1 MNIKSMTGF
10 GKYNLLSDDMEV
22 TITIRTINSKYC
34 DISLKTPRTLQDND
48 LKYRK
53 IIQDKLKRG
62 KVDVRIELELKKTER
77 LPELNSDLLKKYKE
91 LMYTL
96 KSEANISSE
105 VQLQDYLKL
114 PDLISFKYD
123 ETATEHIEPIIEESL
138 LKAIDDINIM
148 RVSEGNILIAD
159 VINRLDKIAEL
170 TLNIEGS
177 KEDVY
182 QLWMDRLK
190 SKMDMF
196 KLENISEDRIIQEAV
211 IHSEKADITEEIVR
225 IHSHIT
231 QFKNIIETEE
241 EVGKKLDFLT
251 IELNREF
258 NTIASKSTKS
268 SIITFVID
276 AKSQIDKVK
285 EQIQNLI

>member
-77 LPELNSDLLKKYKE
+77 LPELNTDLLKKYKE

>member
-10 GKYNLLSDDMEV
+10 GKYNVLLDDMDV
-22 TITIRTINSKYC
+22 TITIRSINSKYC
-34 DISLKTPRTLQDND
+34 DISLKTPRTLLDND

-53 IIQDKLKRG
+53 IIQEKLKRG
-62 KVDVRIELELKKTER
+62 KVDVRIELELKKSER
-77 LPELNSDLLKKYKE
+77 LPEINMDLLKKYKT

-96 KSEANISSE
+96 KSEANISAE
-105 VQLQDYLKL
+105 IQIQDYLKL
-114 PDLISFKYD
+114 PDLITFKYD
-123 ETATEHIEPIIEESL
+123 ETTTEHIDPIIEDSL
-138 LKAIDDINIM
+138 LKAIEDIDVM
-148 RVSEGNILIAD
+148 RISEGNILID
-159 VINRLDKIAEL
+159 DIKNRLDKIAEL
-170 TLNIEGS
+170 TTSIEGS

-182 QLWMDRLK
+182 NLWIDRLK
-190 SKMDMF
+190 SKMDLF

-225 IHSHIT
+225 VNSHIT

-258 NTIASKSTKS
+258 NTIASKSSKS

-276 AKSQIDKVK
+276 AKSQIDKIK

>member
-10 GKYNLLSDDMEV
+10 GKYNLLLDDMDV
-22 TITIRTINSKYC
+22 TITIRSINSKYC
-34 DISLKTPRTLQDND
+34 DISLKTPRTLIDND

-77 LPELNSDLLKKYKE
+77 LPELNTDLLKKYKA

-96 KSEANISSE
+96 KSETNISAE
-105 VQLQDYLKL
+105 IGTQDYLKL

-123 ETATEHIEPIIEESL
+123 ETATEHIEPIIEDSL

-148 RVSEGNILIAD
+148 RISEGNILIAD
-159 VINRLDKIAEL
+159 IVNRLDKITEL
-170 TLNIEGS
+170 TVSIEGN

-190 SKMDMF
+190 SKMDLF
-196 KLENISEDRIIQEAV
+196 KLENISEDRIIQEAI
-211 IHSEKADITEEIVR
+211 IHNEKADITEEIVR
-225 IHSHIT
+225 INSHIT

-241 EVGKKLDFLT
+241 EVGKKLDFLS

-268 SIITFVID
+268 SIITFVVD
-276 AKSQIDKVK
+276 AKSQIDKIK

>member
-10 GKYNLLSDDMEV
+10 GKYNLLLDDMDV
-22 TITIRTINSKYC
+22 TITIRSINSKYC
-34 DISLKTPRTLQDND
+34 DIYLKTPRTLIDND

-77 LPELNSDLLKKYKE
+77 LPELNIDLLKRYKE
-91 LMYTL
+91 LMYML
-96 KSEANISSE
+96 KSEANLSTEIGI
-105 VQLQDYLKL
+105 QDYLKL

-123 ETATEHIEPIIEESL
+123 ETATEHIEPIIEDSL
-138 LKAIDDINIM
+138 LKAIDDLNVM
-148 RVSEGNILIAD
+148 RISEGNILIID
-159 VINRLDKIAEL
+159 IVNRLDKIAEL
-170 TLNIEGS
+170 TKSIEGS

-182 QLWMDRLK
+182 NLWIDRLK
-190 SKMDMF
+190 SKIDLF

-225 IHSHIT
+225 INSHIT
-231 QFKNIIETEE
+231 QFKNIIKTEE

>member
-10 GKYNLLSDDMEV
+10 GKYSLLSDDMDV
-22 TITIRTINSKYC
+22 TITIRSINSKYC
-34 DISLKTPRTLQDND
+34 DISLKTPRTLLDND

-62 KVDVRIELELKKTER
+62 KVDVRIELEVKKTER
-77 LPELNSDLLKKYKE
+77 LPELNIELLKKYKT

-96 KSEANISSE
+96 KSEANISAE
-105 VQLQDYLKL
+105 AGLQDYLKL

-123 ETATEHIEPIIEESL
+123 ETSTELIEPIIEESL
-138 LKAIDDINIM
+138 LKAIDDINVM
-148 RVSEGNILIAD
+148 RISEGNILIAD
-159 VINRLDKIAEL
+159 IINRLNNIAEL
-170 TLNIEGS
+170 IVSIENS

-190 SKMDMF
+190 AKMDMF

-231 QFKNIIETEE
+231 QFKTIIDTEE
-241 EVGKKLDFLT
+241 EIGKKLDFLT

-276 AKSQIDKVK
+276 AKSQIDKIK

>member
-10 GKYNLLSDDMEV
+10 GKYSLLLDDIDVTV
-22 TITIRTINSKYC
+22 TIRSINSKYC
-34 DISLKTPRTLQDND
+34 DISIKTPKTLLEND

-53 IIQDKLKRG
+53 LIQEKIKRG
-62 KVDVRIELELKKTER
+62 KVDVRIELELKKIER
-77 LPELNSDLLKKYKE
+77 LPELNIDLLKKYKE

-96 KSEANISSE
+96 KSEANISTE
-105 VQLQDYLKL
+105 IGLQDYLKL

-123 ETATEHIEPIIEESL
+123 ETATEHIEPIIEDSL
-138 LKAIDDINIM
+138 LKAIEDLNVMRMSEGKVLIDDIK
-148 RVSEGNILIAD
+148 
-159 VINRLDKIAEL
+159 NRLNTISEI
-170 TLNIEGS
+170 TNSIEGS
-177 KEDVY
+177 KDDVY
-182 QLWMDRLK
+182 NLWIDRLK
-190 SKMDMF
+190 SKIDLL
-196 KLENISEDRIIQEAV
+196 KLENISEDRLIQEAV

-225 IHSHIT
+225 INSHIT

-241 EVGKKLDFLT
+241 EVGKKLDFLS

-268 SIITFVID
+268 SIITFVVD
-276 AKSQIDKVK
+276 AKSQIDKIK

>member
-10 GKYNLLSDDMEV
+10 GKYSLLSDDMDV
-22 TITIRTINSKYC
+22 TITIRSINSKYC
-34 DISLKTPRTLQDND
+34 DISLKTPRTLLDND

-62 KVDVRIELELKKTER
+62 KVDVRIELEVKKTER
-77 LPELNSDLLKKYKE
+77 LPELNIELLKKYKT

-96 KSEANISSE
+96 KSEANISAE
-105 VQLQDYLKL
+105 AGLQDYLKL

-123 ETATEHIEPIIEESL
+123 ETSTELIEPIIEESL
-138 LKAIDDINIM
+138 LKAIDDINVM
-148 RVSEGNILIAD
+148 RISEGNILIAD
-159 VINRLDKIAEL
+159 IINRLNNIAEL
-170 TLNIEGS
+170 IVSIENS

-190 SKMDMF
+190 AKMDMF

-225 IHSHIT
+225 INSHIT
-231 QFKNIIETEE
+231 QFKTIIDTEE

-276 AKSQIDKVK
+276 AKSQIDKIK